1 LSGNGLQ
8 QNGNSQNP
16 GSLSVKG
23 DEINSRYSDTIN
35 LTARELEVLN
45 LMADGLS
52 SKLIARRLWISVETV
67 KDHKKNIY
75 QKMAA
80 SNAVNAVAIGFRAG
94 FIS

>member
-1 LSGNGLQ
+1 
-8 QNGNSQNP
+8 
-16 GSLSVKG
+16 
-23 DEINSRYSDTIN
+23 
-35 LTARELEVLN
+35 
-45 LMADGLS
+45 MADGLS